1 MDMSYEGAGNRSLV
15 VSRFCGPRLSA
26 IVTRGVPGGGA
37 LSIPLAPGAL
47 VTGFALALILLSA
60 VAHAGWNLLAK
71 RAGAGFAF
79 TWLLQATAAALAVPL
94 AAVAIVPQRPALGL
108 VEVGFMAGSGLLHV
122 GYFLLLARGYRAG
135 DFSLVYPLARGV
147 GPLLASAIAVVVL
160 GERPTPLAVAGALLI
175 AGGVFAL
182 AGDPRA
188 LRRAGAGRAVQAAL
202 LTGLFIAAYTLW
214 DKQAVAA
221 AGIPPLV
228 YFCGLTATS
237 TALLLPLALRR
248 WEDVRRTW
256 ASHWRVTLAAGALML
271 IAYVL
276 VLTALVLAPVSY
288 VAPAREVGILFGV
301 VLGARLLGEGHTRQR
316 LAAAA
321 AMVLGLVLL
330 SVG

>member
-1 MDMSYEGAGNRSLV
+1 M
-15 VSRFCGPRLSA
+15 
-26 IVTRGVPGGGA
+26 
-37 LSIPLAPGAL
+37 
-47 VTGFALALILLSA
+47 TGFALALILLSA
-60 VAHAGWNLLAK
+60 IAHAGWNLLAK

-79 TWLLQATAAALAVPL
+79 TWLLQATAAALAAPL
-94 AAVAIVPQRPALGL
+94 AAVAIVLQRPALGP
-108 VEVGFMAGSGLLHV
+108 VEASFMAGSGLLHV

-175 AGGVFAL
+175 AAGVFAL

-256 ASHWRVTLAAGALML
+256 APHWRVTLVAGALML
-271 IAYVL
+271 VAYVL